1 MHASA
6 LEAEHAEPWSV
17 RVDAHDPRAAEH
29 IASSLASQI
38 LSHASW
44 ERIVVVCIGTDR
56 STGDALGPLVGS
68 LLTEQ
73 LACGLDGPPLEGVD
87 IRGTLEDPVHAMNL
101 RDACG
106 DLAAAQRTH
115 LVVGVDACL
124 GQAEQVG
131 TISLGLGPV
140 RPGAGVNKAL
150 PPVGSLHITGTVNTG
165 GFMEYLVLQNTR
177 LSLVMRMA
185 KVIAQGIAAAMAA
198 VKSARGEALACLPAH
213 RDLS

>member
-1 MHASA
+1 MHAAA
-6 LEAEHAEPWSV
+6 LEAGQSEPWSV
-17 RVDAHDPRAAEH
+17 RVDAQDPRAVEH
-29 IASSLASQI
+29 IASFLASQI
-38 LSHASW
+38 LSHANR

-68 LLTEQ
+68 LLTEE
-73 LACGLDGPPLEGVD
+73 LACALDGPALDSVD
-87 IRGTLEDPVHAMNL
+87 IRGTLDDPVHAMNI
-101 RDACG
+101 RDACD
-106 DLAAAQRTH
+106 DLATSQHTR

-150 PPVGSLHITGTVNTG
+150 PPVGALHITGTVNIG

-185 KVIAQGIAAAMAA
+185 KVISRGIATAMAA
-198 VKSARGEALACLPAH
+198 VKSAR
-213 RDLS
+213 